1 MFLNTANHLFNQCQ
15 ELWVDCSA
23 DTFFSV
29 LCLHVKGI
37 FTYKTKHAK
46 GAGLGKH
53 NY

>member
-1 MFLNTANHLFNQCQ
+1 
-15 ELWVDCSA
+15 
-23 DTFFSV
+23 V